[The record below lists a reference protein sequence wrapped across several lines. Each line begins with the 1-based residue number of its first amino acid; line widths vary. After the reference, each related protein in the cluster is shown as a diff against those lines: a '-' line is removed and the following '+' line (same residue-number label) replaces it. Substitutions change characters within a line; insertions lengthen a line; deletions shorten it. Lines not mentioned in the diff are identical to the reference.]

1 MPCSY
6 YIYYRV
12 DPAKTAAGERRVRE
26 LIEAIRKST
35 GIAGRMMRKRSQPNL
50 WMEIYEGVV
59 DEAKFEWELAEAV
72 DHLKIGEVLLPGTPR
87 HIECFEEP

>member
-12 DPAKTAAGERRVRE
+12 DPAKAAATERRIRE
-26 LIEAIRKST
+26 LIE
-35 GIAGRMMRKRSQPNL
+35 GMRKATGVHGRLMKKRHEPNL
-50 WMEIYEGVV
+50 WMEIYENVS

-72 DHLKIGEVLLPGTPR
+72 DHLKIRELLLPGTPR

>member
-12 DPAKTAAGERRVRE
+12 DPAKTASGERRIGE
-26 LIEAIRKST
+26 LLEAMHKST
-35 GIAGRMMRKRSQPNL
+35 GVAGRMMKKRGEPNL
-50 WMEIYEGVV
+50 WMEVYEGVA

-72 DHLKIGEVLLPGTPR
+72 DKLKIQEVLLPGTPR